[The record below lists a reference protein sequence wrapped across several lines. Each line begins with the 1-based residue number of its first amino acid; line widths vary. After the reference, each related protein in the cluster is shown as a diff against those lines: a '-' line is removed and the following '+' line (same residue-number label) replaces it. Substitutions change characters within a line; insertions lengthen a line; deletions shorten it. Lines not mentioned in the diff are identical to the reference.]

1 MRSQLRM
8 AQAGRTADRYICILL
23 SGLKFKKF
31 KQLQESAAK
40 IDVPSEVPIQWSYPG
55 PPERIR

>member
-1 MRSQLRM
+1 M
-8 AQAGRTADRYICILL
+8 AQNGRTADRYICILL